1 MTDTAAVAPVTAPVA
16 DTGAASDVQLDANG
30 LDANGLD
37 ANEPGDGE
45 SFEDFKARTEGKK
58 TRGKNKAKEPVK
70 AAESE
75 PESEAETSNESDSA
89 AESDTEPEGSTEK
102 AEAEF
107 QPVKL
112 KYGDEEIEI
121 TSMDQLTK
129 IAQKG
134 LGAERKFQEAASIRK
149 TAEKLVATLKDN
161 PIEILRHPALR
172 DKMIEAAQEL
182 LFEHIQHEQ
191 MSAEDRARLQE
202 REELERYRRAEQER
216 KVQEET
222 KQREEL
228 RDKYRQDYERQFIEA
243 LNDGGI
249 PKSDWAVTRMAQ
261 YMRQAIK
268 TGMSNIAPKDVVHLV
283 KRDWQQAQ
291 SELYGQL
298 DGDKLI
304 QMLGPDIAEK
314 IRKADVAK
322 LTSKGRP
329 QQKAPQVVEA
339 SEPRTRRR
347 FSSPDQMLE
356 SL

>member
-1 MTDTAAVAPVTAPVA
+1 MSVDASPEITTAPDAAGLSAEPSSAQA
-16 DTGAASDVQLDANG
+16 DASVDS
-30 LDANGLD
+30 
-37 ANEPGDGE
+37 NEPGDGE

-58 TRGKNKAKEPVK
+58 PK
-70 AAESE
+70 AAKTKAAKAVSTEAAEPSGESLESE
-75 PESEAETSNESDSA
+75 SESQVELEADTGPEF
-89 AESDTEPEGSTEK
+89 K
-102 AEAEF
+102 
-107 QPVKL
+107 PVRL
-112 KYGDEEIEI
+112 KYGDEEIEVA
-121 TSMDQLTK
+121 SLDQLTK

-149 TAEKLVATLKDN
+149 QAEKLVATLKDN

-172 DKMIEAAQEL
+172 DKMLEAAQDL

-191 MSAEDRARLQE
+191 MSSEERARLQE
-202 REELERYRRAEQER
+202 REELERYRRSEQER
-216 KVQEET
+216 KAQEEMQ
-222 KQREEL
+222 QREEL
-228 RDKYRQDYERQFIEA
+228 KERYRQDYERQFITA
-243 LNDGGI
+243 LNEGGI

-268 TGMSNIAPKDVVHLV
+268 NGMSNITPQDVVHLV

-291 SELYGQL
+291 ADLYGQL

-322 LTSKGRP
+322 LTSKRP
-329 QQKAPQVVEA
+329 QAKAVQQPLEA
-339 SEPRTRRR
+339 SEPRQRRR

>member
-1 MTDTAAVAPVTAPVA
+1 MTETSAAVAVEPVV
-16 DTGAASDVQLDANG
+16 DTGADVQPSGEAQIESS
-30 LDANGLD
+30 
-37 ANEPGDGE
+37 EPGDGE

-58 TRGKNKAKEPVK
+58 SKPKKPKA
-70 AAESE
+70 E
-75 PESEAETSNESDSA
+75 PEPQAEAETVEPEAETSSEDKSEAETESK
-89 AESDTEPEGSTEK
+89 TEPEFK
-102 AEAEF
+102 
-107 QPVKL
+107 PVKL
-112 KYGDEEIEI
+112 KYGDEEIEVG
-121 TSMDQLTK
+121 SLDQLTK

-149 TAEKLVATLKDN
+149 QAETLVATLKDN

-191 MSAEDRARLQE
+191 MSAEDRARMQE
-202 REELERYRRAEQER
+202 REELERYRRSEQER
-216 KVQEET
+216 RAQEET

-228 RDKYRQDYERQFIEA
+228 KDKYRQDYERQFIEA
-243 LNDGGI
+243 LNEGGI
-249 PKSDWAVTRMAQ
+249 PRSDWAVTRMAQ
-261 YMRQAIK
+261 YMRQALK
-268 TGMSNIAPKDVVHLV
+268 TGMNNIAPKDVVHLV

-291 SELYGQL
+291 ADLYGQM

-322 LTSKGRP
+322 LTSKRP
-329 QQKAPQVVEA
+329 SPKPAQAVEA
-339 SEPRTRRR
+339 SEPKTRRR

>member
-1 MTDTAAVAPVTAPVA
+1 MSVDTSASVNVEPVVTDAGVSAEVTAAEATDLP
-16 DTGAASDVQLDANG
+16 DS
-30 LDANGLD
+30 
-37 ANEPGDGE
+37 EPGDNE

-58 TRGKNKAKEPVK
+58 AKSKKTPKIEAKADTTEAQDTEANAEDVTD
-70 AAESE
+70 AEGESE
-75 PESEAETSNESDSA
+75 QSQ
-89 AESDTEPEGSTEK
+89 
-102 AEAEF
+102 AEF
-107 QPVKL
+107 KPVKL
-112 KYGDEEIEI
+112 KYGDEEIEVG
-121 TSMDQLTK
+121 SLDQLTK

-149 TAEKLVATLKDN
+149 QAEKLVATLKDN

-172 DKMIEAAQEL
+172 DKMIEAAQDL

-191 MSAEDRARLQE
+191 MSAEERARLQE
-202 REELERYRRAEQER
+202 REELERYRRSEQER
-216 KVQEET
+216 KAQEET
-222 KQREEL
+222 RQREEL
-228 RDKYRQDYERQFIEA
+228 KDKYRQDYERQFIEA
-243 LNDGGI
+243 LNEGGI

-268 TGMSNIAPKDVVHLV
+268 GGMSNITPQDVVHLV

-291 SELYGQL
+291 ADLYGQM

-322 LTSKGRP
+322 LTSKRP
-329 QQKAPQVVEA
+329 QAKTVAAAEP
-339 SEPRTRRR
+339 SEPRQRRR